1 MRRVFSEEPII
12 FFDQDGTLNK
22 WRWIDISEV
31 KKEGYFKSVLPH
43 ENVIDASH
51 ILKIWGIPVG
61 TFGAA
66 WLDDGHSVDDKNW
79 WMDRYVPH
87 IDLNKRIYVPCGS
100 EKVEYFYE
108 KVGREIKKADI
119 LIDDNSDVLRSWE
132 INGGTGIKVRTAE
145 NGRFGT
151 WRGFSFRETD
161 DAGSIASYISYV
173 RRIAAESVDRGSTVY
188 TPSESLLA

>member
-108 KVGREIKKADI
+108 KVGREITKADI
-119 LIDDNSDVLRSWE
+119 LIDDNSPHHFF
-132 INGGTGIKVRTAE
+132 ITH
-145 NGRFGT
+145 
-151 WRGFSFRETD
+151 FSFCRNE
-161 DAGSIASYISYV
+161 
-173 RRIAAESVDRGSTVY
+173 
-188 TPSESLLA
+188 L

>member
-12 FFDQDGTLNK
+12 FFDQDGTLNR
-22 WRWIDISEV
+22 WRWIDINEV
-31 KKEGYFKSVLPH
+31 KKEGYFKSVLPR

-51 ILKIWGIPVG
+51 ILKIRRIPIA
-61 TFGAA
+61 TYGAA

-79 WMDRYVPH
+79 WMDRFVPH
-87 IDLNKRIYVPCGS
+87 IDISKRIYVPCGS

-108 KVGREIKKADI
+108 KVGRDITRADI

-161 DAGSIASYISYV
+161 DPGSIASYIVYI
-173 RRIAAESVDRGSTVY
+173 RRLAIAAAEAKATGY